1 MKILNC
7 FIFLLILSTIGCQSE
22 REKSI
27 PVQSA
32 GSGDY
37 LQISLSVKDLG
48 LSLNFYSRLGFKIL
62 TAQKTVPV
70 PWAII
75 SDGMI
80 IFMLSQNE
88 FPSPAVIYYTDHFD
102 QRIQTV
108 QNFQLIPNDNKKP
121 RTAISN
127 DPNGI
132 GITLI
137 NLKSQDLPRK
147 PVGLSILPGS
157 FKEISIPTLYLE
169 ESRDFWSGMGFQPQ
183 PGASQSENKMLL
195 SDNLLTIGLYP
206 KAGFQSA
213 ALTYLTENLSG
224 TNQKLQSAGLE
235 TLPIRSGINSEIM
248 EIRLSSP
255 DGQLFRIMS
264 E

>member
-1 MKILNC
+1 MKNLG
-7 FIFLLILSTIGCQSE
+7 FLLFPLILLAIGCQAE
-22 REKSI
+22 REDLT
-27 PVQSA
+27 PGQPA

-37 LQISLSVKDLG
+37 LQISLSVKDLD
-48 LSLNFYSRLGFKIL
+48 LSLNFYSRLGFKVLI
-62 TAQKTVPV
+62 AEKTVPV

-88 FPSPAVIYYTDHFD
+88 FPSPAVMYYTDNFD

-137 NLKSQDLPRK
+137 NLKSQDLPPK
-147 PVGLSILPGS
+147 PVGLSVLPGS

-169 ESRDFWSGMGFQPQ
+169 ASRDFWSGLGF
-183 PGASQSENKMLL
+183 N
-195 SDNLLTIGLYP
+195 
-206 KAGFQSA
+206 
-213 ALTYLTENLSG
+213 
-224 TNQKLQSAGLE
+224 
-235 TLPIRSGINSEIM
+235 
-248 EIRLSSP
+248 
-255 DGQLFRIMS
+255 
-264 E
+264 